1 MYMIILASKVIGKPV
16 LTIRAGRAAATV
28 TGVLIDPFKLQVAG
42 FWVQKGAKAKGSH
55 LLLSQDIREF
65 TMRGVIIDDTASIVE
80 TDDLPRFKEIFEI
93 DYQIPGKKVISG
105 RRKHGKATDFGIN
118 TATLHIASITGK
130 PSLTRMLGSTSFSF
144 ARKQI
149 KSINDS
155 TIEVN
160 DSPLGISL
168 KDSLPKSKT
177 RTKSVYQASS
187 EL

>member
-1 MYMIILASKVIGKPV
+1 MIILASKVIGKPI
-16 LTIRAGRAAATV
+16 LTIRTGRSVAAV

-42 FWVQKGAKAKGSH
+42 FWVQKGAKTKESL

-65 TMRGVIIDDTASIVE
+65 TMRGLIIDDAASIVE
-80 TDDLPRFKEIFEI
+80 TEDLPRFKEIFEI
-93 DYQIPGKKVISG
+93 DYQIPGKKVVSG

-118 TATLHIASITGK
+118 TANLQIASITGK

-149 KSINDS
+149 KSINDGA
-155 TIEVN
+155 IEVS
-160 DSPLGISL
+160 DSPLGITL
-168 KDSLPKSKT
+168 KDSLPKSKAQP
-177 RTKSVYQASS
+177 KSVYRASS